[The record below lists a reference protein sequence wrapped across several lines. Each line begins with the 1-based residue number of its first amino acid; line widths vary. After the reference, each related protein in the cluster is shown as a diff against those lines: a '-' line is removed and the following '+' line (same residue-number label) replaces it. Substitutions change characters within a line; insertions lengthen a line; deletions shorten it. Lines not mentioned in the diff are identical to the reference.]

1 MPTCCFSGKSTV
13 FAPSLRCFAVF
24 AFTDLQLGHQSR
36 PTWVVEDSMMSTRPY
51 VLVVDDLTDAAD
63 SMAALLA
70 IWGYDA
76 EAKYCGDSALAAMHA
91 RRPAV
96 VLLDIGMAPMDG
108 FTFAAHVRELAGCE
122 RTNIVAI
129 SGYTS
134 DDYLARARELGIV
147 EYLFK
152 PADLSQLHAIL
163 CRLLPHPL
171 PLRSLTIAPLS
182 RAQRPLEMIGV

>member
-1 MPTCCFSGKSTV
+1 MI
-13 FAPSLRCFAVF
+13 R
-24 AFTDLQLGHQSR
+24 
-36 PTWVVEDSMMSTRPY
+36 TRPY

-63 SMAALLA
+63 SMAALLT

-76 EAKYCGDSALAAMHA
+76 EATYCGDSALAAMNV
-91 RRPAV
+91 RRPSI

-129 SGYTS
+129 SGYTT

-163 CRLLPHPL
+163 NRLIPGPH
-171 PLRSLTIAPLS
+171 PLRSLTIAPQS
-182 RAQRPLEMIGV
+182 RYQRPLEMIGV

>member
-1 MPTCCFSGKSTV
+1 M
-13 FAPSLRCFAVF
+13 
-24 AFTDLQLGHQSR
+24 
-36 PTWVVEDSMMSTRPY
+36 WVVEDSMIGTRPY
-51 VLVVDDLTDAAD
+51 VLVEDDLTDAAD

-76 EAKYCGDSALAAMHA
+76 DAKYCGDSALAAMHA

-129 SGYTS
+129 SGYTT
-134 DDYLARARELGIV
+134 DEYLDRARDLGIV

-163 CRLLPHPL
+163 TRLIPTPQ
-171 PLRSLTIAPLS
+171 PLRSLTISP
-182 RAQRPLEMIGV
+182 RIRVQRPMEMLGI